1 MSKIKRTIVQFL
13 YDIEDSILNIQK
25 QVKPLSFE
33 EFMENEVVIGYVERQ
48 LEKIGEAINQI
59 QKLDN
64 ELLSLVNTDKKYWEN
79 IKGVRNRLIH
89 EYWGTSMEMIYEI
102 SVDEMDELLLYIE
115 KVKEIQNNRE
125 LIEIN
130 CRKIP

>member
-115 KVKEIQNNRE
+115 QVKEIQNNRE
-125 LIEIN
+125 
-130 CRKIP
+130 

>member
-1 MSKIKRTIVQFL
+1 MEAESRWCFKVYWIYQ
-13 YDIEDSILNIQK
+13 EDTEALTYED
-25 QVKPLSFE
+25 FE
-33 EFMENEVVIGYVERQ
+33 DNRLVRQAVERN
-48 LEKIGEAINQI
+48 LEIIGEAINQI

-64 ELLSLVNTDKKYWEN
+64 ELLNLVNTDKKYWEN

-125 LIEIN
+125 WIEIN

>member
-33 EFMENEVVIGYVERQ
+33 EFLENEVVIGYVERQ

-64 ELLSLVNTDKKYWEN
+64 ELLNLVNTDKKYWEN

-125 LIEIN
+125 
-130 CRKIP
+130 

>member
-33 EFMENEVVIGYVERQ
+33 EFVENEVVIGYVERQ

-64 ELLSLVNTDKKYWEN
+64 ELLNLVNTDKKYWEN

-115 KVKEIQNNRE
+115 KVKEIQNNR
-125 LIEIN
+125 
-130 CRKIP
+130 